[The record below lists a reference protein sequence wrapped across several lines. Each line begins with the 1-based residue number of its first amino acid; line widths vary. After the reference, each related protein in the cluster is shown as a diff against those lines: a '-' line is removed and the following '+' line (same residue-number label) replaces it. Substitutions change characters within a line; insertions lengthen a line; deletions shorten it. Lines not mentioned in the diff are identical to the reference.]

1 MISKQ
6 TKDEM
11 KEKKIKFPTKFVK
24 KVFKRG
30 RIIEDVAMPSWKP
43 CWSAKYKADNSSMV
57 IQLGTLRGVEEL
69 PEEIIIEMRRL
80 K

>member
-1 MISKQ
+1 MS
-6 TKDEM
+6 

-24 KVFKRG
+24 KKFVRN
-30 RIIEDVAMPSWKP
+30 RIQEDVTSPDFKP
-43 CWSAKYKADNSSMV
+43 CWSAKYKSDDSSMV

-69 PEEIIIEMRRL
+69 PKEIIIEMRRL